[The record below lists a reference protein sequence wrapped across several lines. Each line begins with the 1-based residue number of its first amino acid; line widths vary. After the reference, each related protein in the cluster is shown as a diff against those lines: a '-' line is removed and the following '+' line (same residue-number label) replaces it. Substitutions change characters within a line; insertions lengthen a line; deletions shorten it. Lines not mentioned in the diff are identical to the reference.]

1 MHLILYRLTFLKIYS
16 LINPQTARFLF
27 SQHLMFF
34 KNCNPTGYELNFDIK
49 QFLFFFFLI
58 FFYPLLSSKLVG
70 VVRTRTAR
78 ASAAVARV
86 EFFFFQKRKKE
97 GRTKIEKTAHC
108 LT

>member
-49 QFLFFFFLI
+49 QFLFFSF
-58 FFYPLLSSKLVG
+58 
-70 VVRTRTAR
+70 
-78 ASAAVARV
+78 
-86 EFFFFQKRKKE
+86 EFFSIPYSLRSWSGWYARE
-97 GRTKIEKTAHC
+97 PRGRQ
-108 LT
+108 